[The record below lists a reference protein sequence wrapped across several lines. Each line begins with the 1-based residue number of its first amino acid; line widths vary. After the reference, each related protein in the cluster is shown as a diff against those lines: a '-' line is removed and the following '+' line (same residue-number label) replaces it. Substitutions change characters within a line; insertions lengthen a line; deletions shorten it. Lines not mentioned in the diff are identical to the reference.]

1 MLGTTLCGK
10 RPCYID
16 IKSKP
21 ICDSISFNLNVFH
34 SSKAKEIFKICAK
47 RKDRLAVIQRDP
59 LFVLY
64 GRFQFLSAKDLC
76 TIIGIDWTVD
86 STAFGWHR
94 ENLIHAVI

>member
-47 RKDRLAVIQRDP
+47 ERIGWQSSKGILSLCCLDDFNSYQRKIS
-59 LFVLY
+59 VLS
-64 GRFQFLSAKDLC
+64 LVS
-76 TIIGIDWTVD
+76 IGP
-86 STAFGWHR
+86 
-94 ENLIHAVI
+94 